1 MGAAPRIHG
10 DGVVV
15 VAAVVGKGV
24 GGGNGKWVDGRER
37 SGAPAAGALII
48 CPHAIA
54 PDISCLRPASSAVS
68 LLSGSSSE
76 VIR

>member
-1 MGAAPRIHG
+1 MSVGAAPRIHG

-37 SGAPAAGALII
+37 SGAPAARAFTIS
-48 CPHAIA
+48 PHAIA
-54 PDISCLRPASSAVS
+54 P
-68 LLSGSSSE
+68 
-76 VIR
+76 